1 METDVLLDRLAAR
14 AKPAGEPVM
23 QQTWENLLFL
33 HWPIDPALLRPL
45 IPEPLQIDTFEGR
58 AWIGITPFAL
68 TNLHLNQLP
77 AIPGL
82 SSFDEINVRTYVH
95 HREHPGIWFFSLDA
109 SKLIPTLAARLFFM
123 LPYFKAQMAFGQ
135 TGGKYQ
141 FASLRTSP
149 PEASFEVKW
158 RVGMRLRDPD
168 VDSLA
173 FFLAE
178 RYCYFAV
185 DEGAVYRTRIYHH
198 PWILEEAFVEDYS
211 SKMLAS
217 LGLPD
222 PTIAPLAHFSRS
234 MQVDIWQPAR
244 DGLAVP

>member
-1 METDVLLDRLAAR
+1 METDIALDRLAAR
-14 AKPAGEPVM
+14 GKPDGEPVM

-45 IPEPLQIDTFEGR
+45 IPEPLQIDTFEGQ

-77 AIPGL
+77 PIPGL
-82 SSFDEINVRTYVH
+82 SAFNELNVRTYVH
-95 HREHPGIWFFSLDA
+95 HRDYPGIWFFSLDA

-123 LPYFKAQMAFGQ
+123 LPYYKAEIAFDQ
-135 TGGKYQ
+135 TNGKYQ
-141 FASLRTSP
+141 FALHHSGSP
-149 PEASFEVKW
+149 TASFEANW
-158 RVGMRLRDPD
+158 RVGLRLRDPD

-173 FFLAE
+173 FFLVE
-178 RYCYFAV
+178 RYCYFAI
-185 DEGAVYRTRIYHH
+185 DQGTVYQTRIYRH
-198 PWILEEAFVEDYS
+198 PWILEEAFVEDLT
-211 SKMLAS
+211 SKMLAP

-234 MQVDIWQPAR
+234 MPVDVWQPAR
-244 DGLAVP
+244 H